1 MMHCMLKQWCKRRRR
16 RKKEKGK
23 RGRERKTKQ
32 KKTEK
37 KESKP
42 TLNRPLRFFLY
53 SVYCLILR
61 ER

>member
-16 RKKEKGK
+16 KKEKEK
-23 RGRERKTKQ
+23 RGREKDEA